1 MTSTMLSD
9 FNHVASTPISVD
21 GGIVHPSRFEWAGR
35 VAALALETFRSE
47 MAAQMIAVGG
57 A

>member
-1 MTSTMLSD
+1 MNSTMLNE

-21 GGIVHPSRFEWAGR
+21 GRIVHPSRFEWAGR
-35 VAALALETFRSE
+35 VAALALETIRSE

-57 A
+57 R